1 MATPTQLLPPSAR
14 ASMPGRVRWA
24 VFGAVG
30 GALAGALYLFS
41 VRGEALLLDLEALGR
56 VLCF

>member
-1 MATPTQLLPPSAR
+1 MATPTQFPREPTR
-14 ASMPGRVRWA
+14 ASMPGHVRWT

-30 GALAGALYLFS
+30 VALAGALYLFS

>member
-1 MATPTQLLPPSAR
+1 
-14 ASMPGRVRWA
+14 MPGPVRWA
-24 VFGAVG
+24 VLGAVG

-56 VLCF
+56 LLCF